1 MKNKLHMIISAVV
14 VIIISIPFIN
24 LNYVY
29 GFTVNNKNIVYAD
42 NIIKKQGKPLYI
54 GFIPHS
60 SGVKMVRKWQPLVEY
75 LSKKLGTKVE
85 SVFKSS
91 YRDVISALSDGSMDI
106 CLTGAFVYILAKQEI
121 DIKPVAR
128 RIINNSSMYRSII
141 IVRKDSKIDS
151 FKDLKNKRFAFTDKI
166 STTGYFLPVAM
177 MRQRGIFEP
186 EQYFSEVIFT
196 GNHDSALLSVYMK
209 SVEAGAVSIDFLK
222 RGEKSRIKELKIIWE
237 SALVPLG
244 PFVVSPDMDRKKRIK
259 IKEIFLNIGK
269 TAETLQ
275 LTKHLKINGFIKAED
290 KDYDILRKDAGINGY
305 F

>member
-1 MKNKLHMIISAVV
+1 MINKSILLISAII
-14 VIIISIPFIN
+14 VIIIS
-24 LNYVY
+24 NYIC

-42 NIIKKQGKPLYI
+42 NISKKQEKPLYI

-60 SGVKMVRKWQPLVEY
+60 SGVKMVRKWQPLAEY
-75 LSKKLGTKVE
+75 LSRELGIEVE
-85 SVFKSS
+85 AVFKSS
-91 YRDVISALSDGSMDI
+91 YRDVVAALSDGSMDI
-106 CLTGAFVYILAKQEI
+106 CLTGAFVYIMAKQEI

-128 RIINNSSMYRSII
+128 RIINGSSMYSSII
-141 IVRKDSKIDS
+141 IVRKDSKIDF
-151 FKDLKNKRFAFTDKI
+151 FKDLRNKRFAFTDKM

-209 SVEAGAVSIDFLK
+209 SVEAGAVSIDYWRLENPK
-222 RGEKSRIKELKIIWE
+222 VKKKLKILWQ

-244 PFVVSPDMDRKKRIK
+244 PFVVRPGMETAKRIK
-259 IKEIFLNIGK
+259 IKKAFLNIGK
-269 TAETLQ
+269 TADTLQ
-275 LTKHLKINGFIKAED
+275 LTKHLKINGFIEAKD
-290 KDYDILRKDAGINGY
+290 KDYDILREVAGINGY